1 MSYSDWY
8 ESNTRNTSGMYQAGL
23 MKNVDTS
30 RKAYRAYK
38 KTF

>member
-1 MSYSDWY
+1 MSYKNWS
-8 ESNTRNTSGMYQAGL
+8 SNAMNKSGMYQAGL